1 MGKGAPDPVLAH
13 PPPKPQSNP
22 SLWRGIV
29 WAFHSSPYKNL
40 TPILVILPLTTALSP
55 SFANISPYFGL
66 RGGNLWDQSS
76 IPQRCAR
83 PRFGAPSPQTAF
95 KPFFIDKQGQC
106 TPFNL
111 NQQIF
116 KGLLIR
122 VLLKVNYVS
131 GICTHLRV
139 ITSMCIDISQILS
152 LSSTLIG

>member
-1 MGKGAPDPVLAH
+1 MGKGAPNPVLEH

-29 WAFHSSPYKNL
+29 WAYILRYAQPLSLYQ
-40 TPILVILPLTTALSP
+40 PICLIIAPLSP
-55 SFANISPYFGL
+55 SFANIFSLFGL